1 MAAFPS
7 PAERA
12 RAVAMARQRLQAQ
25 GFPRLQMALLV
36 ALTGGFGLLCSFAL
50 LRLGLDAMALR
61 YPLAVGLAW
70 GCFLLLIWL
79 WLRTQAADWL
89 DLPADLPL
97 PRPGGAAARW
107 RSGGGGDYAGGG
119 ASAPFDVAGGAD
131 AAADTGA
138 SLAGH
143 LGDLGD
149 VGDVGEA
156 APVVVPLLALVAGVA
171 MAFASLYLV
180 WIAPLLFAEV
190 LVDGAL
196 SYALF
201 RHLRGLDPQHWL
213 AATVRRS
220 ALPFMATALFL
231 AVAGAAMA
239 WWVPGARS
247 VGGFWLGL

>member
-1 MAAFPS
+1 MATFPT
-7 PAERA
+7 PPERS
-12 RAVAMARQRLQAQ
+12 RAIERARQRLQAQ
-25 GFPRLQMALLV
+25 GFARLKMALLV
-36 ALTGGFGLLCSFAL
+36 ALTGGFGLLCSFVM

-89 DLPADLPL
+89 DLPTDLPA
-97 PRPGGAAARW
+97 PRPGGAAAPW

-119 ASAPFDVAGGAD
+119 ASASFDAPV
-131 AAADTGA
+131 ADTSVG
-138 SLAGH
+138 LVGRWGDIGEAG
-143 LGDLGD
+143 D
-149 VGDVGEA
+149 A
-156 APVVVPLLALVAGVA
+156 APVAVPLLALVAGVA

-180 WIAPLLFAEV
+180 YIAPLLFAEV

-196 SYALF
+196 SYALL
-201 RHLRGLDPQHWL
+201 RHLRGLDPNHWL

-220 ALPFMATALFL
+220 ALPFIATALFM
-231 AVAGAAMA
+231 AAAGAVMA

-247 VGGFWLGL
+247 VGGFWLGW